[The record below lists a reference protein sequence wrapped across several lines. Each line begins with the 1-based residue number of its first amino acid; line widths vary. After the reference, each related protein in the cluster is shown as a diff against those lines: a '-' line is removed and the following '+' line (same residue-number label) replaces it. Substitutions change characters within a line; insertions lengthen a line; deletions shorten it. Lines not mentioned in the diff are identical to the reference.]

1 MDNKLVYLMREINKN
16 IAIESRI
23 YGEFS
28 SKQKYNNIEA
38 PILYSLLIFENVTQ
52 NDIVNEY
59 LIPKQSV
66 NNVIK
71 KFEAMNIVV
80 LNIDNNDRRK
90 KIITLTEKGLEYIN
104 EQIGPMI
111 ERENEAA
118 RQLGINKL
126 NDILNS
132 LKELNKTL
140 IEVFNEVE

>member
-1 MDNKLVYLMREINKN
+1 M
-16 IAIESRI
+16 
-23 YGEFS
+23 
-28 SKQKYNNIEA
+28 
-38 PILYSLLIFENVTQ
+38 LIFENVTQ

-80 LNIDNNDRRK
+80 LSIDNNDRRK

>member
-1 MDNKLVYLMREINKN
+1 M
-16 IAIESRI
+16 
-23 YGEFS
+23 
-28 SKQKYNNIEA
+28 
-38 PILYSLLIFENVTQ
+38 
-52 NDIVNEY
+52 
-59 LIPKQSV
+59 
-66 NNVIK
+66 
-71 KFEAMNIVV
+71 
-80 LNIDNNDRRK
+80 
-90 KIITLTEKGLEYIN
+90 TEKGLEYIN